1 MLLDI
6 AAERARRQSPP
17 DVLRQY
23 ASDRFCA
30 PGSIDAVLL
39 ARASAA
45 ALAQVASSFKPVVL
59 SPIAPLGSCSALGSV
74 PQNNLVTTMRLTDV
88 VADPTNALALE
99 AAGRRRDA
107 SDAVVRQSGIS
118 RVVRAQRFAGPRS
131 FSHFSLLGL
140 VSAGRDL
147 GSRAFEVHELTL
159 HARTLAETIRAL
171 DPQLSVHV
179 TVSDHSGRPDEAM
192 AVAAALAGDVD
203 RASVDPERI
212 HGVGYYEHLC
222 VKIFVRI
229 GDDLIEVG
237 DGGSVPWTRDLVGS
251 RKERLVIS
259 GLGLD
264 RLADQISP

>member
-1 MLLDI
+1 MPSPLDRLMRDPAIAAAREELLALPAADLRSLLLDI

-107 SDAVVRQSGIS
+107 SDAVVRLSGFS
-118 RVVRAQRFAGPRS
+118 RTPASRS
-131 FSHFSLLGL
+131 SCASEMT
-140 VSAGRDL
+140 S
-147 GSRAFEVHELTL
+147 SR
-159 HARTLAETIRAL
+159 
-171 DPQLSVHV
+171 S
-179 TVSDHSGRPDEAM
+179 AM
-192 AVAAALAGDVD
+192 AEACPGPATSSAAA
-203 RASVDPERI
+203 RNAS
-212 HGVGYYEHLC
+212 
-222 VKIFVRI
+222 
-229 GDDLIEVG
+229 
-237 DGGSVPWTRDLVGS
+237 
-251 RKERLVIS
+251 
-259 GLGLD
+259 
-264 RLADQISP
+264 